1 MFILKIQQHVSRYG
15 LLQLFSHCWIPDIL
29 SFYTVLKHRV
39 CIRHI
44 VLHSLINTTVTKFC
58 AANYREH
65 KILKHSIKQHGF
77 WDFFYVLR
85 KTILPVYTQHY
96 KKKLFIHSASFS
108 VHIPQ
113 VHLNLMAASVPSI
126 ESTRVSPYIITL
138 CIKWHSCS
146 KWG

>member
-96 KKKLFIHSASFS
+96 KKKAIYSFCIVQCAYTAGS
-108 VHIPQ
+108 PQ
-113 VHLNLMAASVPSI
+113 LNGSKCALNWVNQSKPV
-126 ESTRVSPYIITL
+126 YNYTL
-138 CIKWHSCS
+138 H
-146 KWG
+146 

>member
-1 MFILKIQQHVSRYG
+1 MFILKIQQHVARYG

-29 SFYTVLKHRV
+29 SFYTALKHRV

-58 AANYREH
+58 AANYREQ
-65 KILKHSIKQHGF
+65 KILKHSIKQQGLGISFMF
-77 WDFFYVLR
+77 WERQYYR
-85 KTILPVYTQHY
+85 YTPNII

-113 VHLNLMAASVPSI
+113 VHLNLMAASVPSV
-126 ESTRVSPYIITL
+126 ESTRVSP
-138 CIKWHSCS
+138 
-146 KWG
+146 

>member
-44 VLHSLINTTVTKFC
+44 VLHSLINTTVAKFC
-58 AANYREH
+58 AANYRQH
-65 KILKHSIKQHGF
+65 KILKHSIKQQGLGISFMF
-77 WDFFYVLR
+77 WERQYYR
-85 KTILPVYTQHY
+85 YTPNII
-96 KKKLFIHSASFS
+96 KKKAIYSFCIVQCAYTAGS
-108 VHIPQ
+108 PQ
-113 VHLNLMAASVPSI
+113 LNGSKCALSWVNQSKP
-126 ESTRVSPYIITL
+126 VITL